1 MIETRETTRLV
12 CPADL
17 RRPLPD
23 APDAAPDAVIR
34 HNEAGGRYLDAKIAR
49 GEAAERV
56 VVDARAACDQ
66 AGAK

>member
-1 MIETRETTRLV
+1 MVERVETTRLV

-23 APDAAPDAVIR
+23 APDPAPDALVR
-34 HNEAGGRYLDAKIAR
+34 HNDAGGRWLDAKIAR
-49 GEAAERV
+49 GDAAEAIV
-56 VVDARAACDQ
+56 TDARAACDQ

>member
-1 MIETRETTRLV
+1 MIERVETTRLV
-12 CPADL
+12 CPSDL

-23 APDAAPDAVIR
+23 APDPAADAVVR
-34 HNEAGGRYLDAKIAR
+34 HNEAGGRWLDAKIAR